1 MCNTYVVGHKNPDTD
16 SVTSAISLAY
26 LKYKLGFEV
35 EPRVL
40 GAVNPETQFALNKFN
55 VKAPQYLNDVK
66 IQMKDVDFNR
76 DYIIDENAPI
86 IDAFNFMHE
95 NGITGI
101 PLVDKDKFFKGYVSL
116 KEIAADMIYNESLYV
131 DTSFDNLIK
140 VLDADSYYKV
150 DDHIEGFAHA
160 ATFDDATFIKD
171 VPLDNKSIL
180 IVGDRKQIIEHAL
193 KVGVKLIIMVHAKK
207 LTEQQMKIAADN
219 NINIISSNKSSFKIA
234 RVLCLANP
242 IKSIQRMEK
251 CTTVGLNDYLTDVED
266 IVAKL
271 KHTNYPVVTTD
282 NKCIGMVRTLD
293 LKKVNKK
300 KVILVDHNTTTQT
313 VDGLYESE
321 IVEIVDHHNLGDIV
335 TSTPINIRSMSVGS
349 TNTIIYHMFRENNIE
364 IPKDIAGL
372 MLSGILSD
380 TLCLKSPTTT
390 KVDIEI
396 ANELAKIA
404 EVEIEK
410 YGLELLESGVSIKGL
425 NADDILFKDY
435 KKFETNGKEFA
446 IAQVFTTNFKEFE
459 PRIDELVEELDK
471 EVERHGLEVCAL
483 YVTDF
488 LTNNSYL
495 IYSTNSKNILEIAY
509 NETELHQ
516 GYLLEGVVS
525 RKKQMVP
532 VIMEVLSN

>member
-1 MCNTYVVGHKNPDTD
+1 MCNTYVIGHKNPDTD

-26 LKYKLGFEV
+26 LKYKLGIEV

-40 GAVNPETQFALNKFN
+40 GAVNPETQFALNTFN
-55 VKAPQYLNDVK
+55 VKTPQYLNDVK
-66 IQMKDVDFNR
+66 IQIKDVDFSR
-76 DYIIDENAPI
+76 DHVINEDAPI
-86 IDAFNFMHE
+86 IDAFNYMHE

-101 PLVDKDKFFKGYVSL
+101 PLVDKDNYFKGYVSL

-171 VPLDNKSIL
+171 VPLDDKSIL

-193 KVGVKLIIMVHAKK
+193 KVGVKLIIMVHAKQ
-207 LTEQQMKIAADN
+207 LTEQQMKIAAEN

-242 IKSIQRMEK
+242 IKSIQREEK

-271 KHTNYPVVTTD
+271 KHTNYPVVTGD
-282 NKCIGMVRTLD
+282 NKCVGMIRTLD

-349 TNTIIYHMFRENNIE
+349 TNTIIYHMYKENNIE

-396 ANELAKIA
+396 ANALAKIA
-404 EVEIEK
+404 EVEVDK
-410 YGLELLESGVSIKGL
+410 YGLDLLESGVSIKGL
-425 NADDILFKDY
+425 NADDIIFKDS
-435 KKFETNGKEFA
+435 KRFETNGHEFSVS
-446 IAQVFTTNFKEFE
+446 QVFTTNFDEFKPRVNELIAELNKEA
-459 PRIDELVEELDK
+459 
-471 EVERHGLEVCAL
+471 ERNNLEVCAL
-483 YVTDF
+483 FVTNF

-495 IYSTNSKNILEIAY
+495 LYSDNSKNLLENAY
-509 NETELHQ
+509 NVGELEQ
-516 GYLLEGVVS
+516 GHLLEGVVS

>member
-282 NKCIGMVRTLD
+282 NKCVGMVRTLD

-300 KVILVDHNTTTQT
+300 KIILVDHNTTTQT

-390 KVDIEI
+390 KVDVEI

-471 EVERHGLEVCAL
+471 EVERHALEVCAL

-495 IYSTNSKNILEIAY
+495 IYSTNSKNMLEIAY

>member
-1 MCNTYVVGHKNPDTD
+1 MCNTYVIGHKNPDTD

-26 LKYKLGFEV
+26 LKYKLGIEV

-40 GAVNPETQFALNKFN
+40 GAVNPETQFALNTFN
-55 VKAPQYLNDVK
+55 VKTPQYLNDVK
-66 IQMKDVDFNR
+66 IQIKDVDFSR
-76 DYIIDENAPI
+76 DHVINEDAPI
-86 IDAFNFMHE
+86 IDAFNYMHE

-101 PLVDKDKFFKGYVSL
+101 PLVDKDNYFKGYVSL

-193 KVGVKLIIMVHAKK
+193 KVGVKLIIMVHAKQ
-207 LTEQQMKIAADN
+207 LTEQQMKIAAEN

-242 IKSIQRMEK
+242 IKSIQREEK

-271 KHTNYPVVTTD
+271 KHTNYPVVTGD
-282 NKCIGMVRTLD
+282 NKCVGMIRTLD

-349 TNTIIYHMFRENNIE
+349 TNTIIYHMYKENNIE

-396 ANELAKIA
+396 ANALAKIA
-404 EVEIEK
+404 EVEVDK
-410 YGLELLESGVSIKGL
+410 YGLDLLESGVSIKGL
-425 NADDILFKDY
+425 NADDIIFKDS
-435 KKFETNGKEFA
+435 KRFETNGHEFSVS
-446 IAQVFTTNFKEFE
+446 QVFTTNFDEFKPRVNELIAELNKEA
-459 PRIDELVEELDK
+459 
-471 EVERHGLEVCAL
+471 ERNNLEVCAL
-483 YVTDF
+483 FVTDF
-488 LTNNSYL
+488 LNNNSYL
-495 IYSTNSKNILEIAY
+495 LYSDNSKNLSENAY
-509 NETELHQ
+509 NIDDIEQ
-516 GYLLEGVVS
+516 GHLLEGVVS

>member
-1 MCNTYVVGHKNPDTD
+1 MCNTYVIGHKNPDTD

-26 LKYKLGFEV
+26 LKHKLGIEV

-40 GAVNPETQFALNKFN
+40 GAVNPETQFALNTFN
-55 VKAPQYLNDVK
+55 VKTPQYLNDVK
-66 IQMKDVDFNR
+66 IQIKDVDFSR
-76 DYIIDENAPI
+76 DHVINEDAPI
-86 IDAFNFMHE
+86 IDAFNYMHE

-101 PLVDKDKFFKGYVSL
+101 PLVDKDKYFKGYVSL

-171 VPLDNKSIL
+171 VPLDNKTIL

-193 KVGVKLIIMVHAKK
+193 KVGVKLIIMVHAKQ
-207 LTEQQMKIAADN
+207 LTEQQMKIAAEN

-242 IKSIQRMEK
+242 IKSIQREEK

-266 IVAKL
+266 VVAKL
-271 KHTNYPVVTTD
+271 KHTNYPVVTGD
-282 NKCIGMVRTLD
+282 NKCVGMIRTLD

-349 TNTIIYHMFRENNIE
+349 TNTIIYHMYKENNIE

-396 ANELAKIA
+396 ANALAKIA
-404 EVEIEK
+404 EVEVEK

-425 NADDILFKDY
+425 NADDIIFKDS
-435 KKFETNGKEFA
+435 KRFETNGHEFSVS
-446 IAQVFTTNFKEFE
+446 QVFTTNFDEFKPRVNELIAELNKEA
-459 PRIDELVEELDK
+459 
-471 EVERHGLEVCAL
+471 ERNNLEVCAL
-483 YVTDF
+483 FVTDF
-488 LTNNSYL
+488 LNNNSYL
-495 IYSTNSKNILEIAY
+495 LYSDNSKNLLENAY
-509 NETELHQ
+509 NVDDLEQ
-516 GYLLEGVVS
+516 GHLLEGVVS

>member
-1 MCNTYVVGHKNPDTD
+1 MCNTYVIGHKNPDTD

-26 LKYKLGFEV
+26 LKYKLGIEV

-40 GAVNPETQFALNKFN
+40 GAVNPETQFALNTFN
-55 VKAPQYLNDVK
+55 VKTPQYLNDVK
-66 IQMKDVDFNR
+66 IQIKDVDFSR
-76 DYIIDENAPI
+76 DHVINEDAPI
-86 IDAFNFMHE
+86 IDAFNYMHE

-101 PLVDKDKFFKGYVSL
+101 PLVDKDKYFKGYVSL

-193 KVGVKLIIMVHAKK
+193 KVGVKLIIMVHAKQ
-207 LTEQQMKIAADN
+207 LTEQQMKIAAEN

-242 IKSIQRMEK
+242 IKSIKREEK

-271 KHTNYPVVTTD
+271 KHTNYPVVTGD
-282 NKCIGMVRTLD
+282 NKCVGMIRTLD

-349 TNTIIYHMFRENNIE
+349 TNTIIYHMYKENNIE

-396 ANELAKIA
+396 ANALAKIA
-404 EVEIEK
+404 EVEVEK
-410 YGLELLESGVSIKGL
+410 YGLDLLESGVSIKGL
-425 NADDILFKDY
+425 NADDIIFKDS
-435 KKFETNGKEFA
+435 KRFETNGHEFSVS
-446 IAQVFTTNFKEFE
+446 QVFTTNFDEFKPRVNELIAELNKEA
-459 PRIDELVEELDK
+459 
-471 EVERHGLEVCAL
+471 ERNNLEVCAL
-483 YVTDF
+483 FVTDF
-488 LTNNSYL
+488 LNNNSYL
-495 IYSTNSKNILEIAY
+495 LYSDNSKNLLENAY
-509 NETELHQ
+509 NIDDIEQ
-516 GYLLEGVVS
+516 GHLLEGVVS

>member
-1 MCNTYVVGHKNPDTD
+1 MCNTYVIGHKNPDTD

-26 LKYKLGFEV
+26 LKYKLGIEV

-40 GAVNPETQFALNKFN
+40 GAVNPETQFALNTFN
-55 VKAPQYLNDVK
+55 VKTPQYLNDVK
-66 IQMKDVDFNR
+66 IQIKDVDFSR
-76 DYIIDENAPI
+76 DHVINEDAPI
-86 IDAFNFMHE
+86 IDAFNYMHE

-101 PLVDKDKFFKGYVSL
+101 PLVDKDNYFKGYVSL

-140 VLDADSYYKV
+140 VLAADSYYKV

-193 KVGVKLIIMVHAKK
+193 KVGVKLIIMVHAKQ
-207 LTEQQMKIAADN
+207 LTEQQMKIAAEN

-242 IKSIQRMEK
+242 IKSIQREEK

-271 KHTNYPVVTTD
+271 KHTNYPVVTGD
-282 NKCIGMVRTLD
+282 NKCVGMIRTLD

-349 TNTIIYHMFRENNIE
+349 TNTIIYHMYKENNIE

-396 ANELAKIA
+396 ANALAKIA
-404 EVEIEK
+404 EVEVDK
-410 YGLELLESGVSIKGL
+410 YGLDLLESGVSIKGL
-425 NADDILFKDY
+425 NADDIIFKDS
-435 KKFETNGKEFA
+435 KRFETNGHEFSVS
-446 IAQVFTTNFKEFE
+446 QVFTTNFDEFKPRVNELIAELNKEA
-459 PRIDELVEELDK
+459 
-471 EVERHGLEVCAL
+471 ERNNLEVCAL
-483 YVTDF
+483 FVTDF
-488 LTNNSYL
+488 LNNNSYL
-495 IYSTNSKNILEIAY
+495 LYSDNSKNLLENAY
-509 NETELHQ
+509 NVDDLEQ
-516 GYLLEGVVS
+516 GHLLEGVVS

>member
-1 MCNTYVVGHKNPDTD
+1 MCNTYVIGHKNPDTD

-26 LKYKLGFEV
+26 LKYKLGIEV

-40 GAVNPETQFALNKFN
+40 GAVNPETQFALNTFN
-55 VKAPQYLNDVK
+55 VKTPQYLNDVK
-66 IQMKDVDFNR
+66 IQIKDVDFSR
-76 DYIIDENAPI
+76 DHVINEDAPI
-86 IDAFNFMHE
+86 IDAFNYMHE

-101 PLVDKDKFFKGYVSL
+101 PLVDKDNYFKGYVSL

-193 KVGVKLIIMVHAKK
+193 KVGVKLIIMVHAKQ
-207 LTEQQMKIAADN
+207 LTEQQMKIAAEN

-242 IKSIQRMEK
+242 IKSIQREEK

-271 KHTNYPVVTTD
+271 KHTNYPVVTGD
-282 NKCIGMVRTLD
+282 NKCVGMIRTLD

-349 TNTIIYHMFRENNIE
+349 TNTIIYHMYKENNIE

-396 ANELAKIA
+396 ANALAKIA
-404 EVEIEK
+404 EVEVEK
-410 YGLELLESGVSIKGL
+410 YGLDLLESGVSIKGL
-425 NADDILFKDY
+425 NADDIIFKDS
-435 KKFETNGKEFA
+435 KRFETNGHEFSVS
-446 IAQVFTTNFKEFE
+446 QVFTTNFDEFKPRVNELIAELNKEA
-459 PRIDELVEELDK
+459 
-471 EVERHGLEVCAL
+471 ERNNLEVCAL
-483 YVTDF
+483 FVTDF
-488 LTNNSYL
+488 LNNNSYL
-495 IYSTNSKNILEIAY
+495 LYSDNSKNLLENAY
-509 NETELHQ
+509 NVDELEQ
-516 GYLLEGVVS
+516 GHLLEGVVS

>member
-1 MCNTYVVGHKNPDTD
+1 MCNTYVIGHKNPDTD

-26 LKYKLGFEV
+26 LKHKLGIEV

-40 GAVNPETQFALNKFN
+40 GAVNPETQFALNTFN
-55 VKAPQYLNDVK
+55 VKTPQYLNDVK
-66 IQMKDVDFNR
+66 IQIKDVDFSR
-76 DYIIDENAPI
+76 DHVINEDAPI
-86 IDAFNFMHE
+86 IDAFNYMHE

-101 PLVDKDKFFKGYVSL
+101 PLVDKDNYFKGYVSL

-193 KVGVKLIIMVHAKK
+193 KVGVKLIIMVHAKQ
-207 LTEQQMKIAADN
+207 LTEQQMKIAAEN

-242 IKSIQRMEK
+242 IKSIQREEK

-271 KHTNYPVVTTD
+271 KHTNYPVVTGD
-282 NKCIGMVRTLD
+282 NKCVGMIRTLD

-349 TNTIIYHMFRENNIE
+349 TNTIIYHMYKENNIE

-396 ANELAKIA
+396 ANALAKIA
-404 EVEIEK
+404 EVEVDK
-410 YGLELLESGVSIKGL
+410 YGLDLLESGVSIKGL
-425 NADDILFKDY
+425 NADDIIFKDS
-435 KKFETNGKEFA
+435 KRFETNGHEFSVS
-446 IAQVFTTNFKEFE
+446 QVFTTNFDEFKPRVNELIAELNKEA
-459 PRIDELVEELDK
+459 
-471 EVERHGLEVCAL
+471 ERNNLEVCAL
-483 YVTDF
+483 FVTDF

-495 IYSTNSKNILEIAY
+495 LYSDNSKNLLENAY
-509 NETELHQ
+509 NVGELEQ
-516 GYLLEGVVS
+516 GHLLEGVVS

>member
-1 MCNTYVVGHKNPDTD
+1 MCNTYVIGHKNPDTD

-26 LKYKLGFEV
+26 LKYKLGIEV

-40 GAVNPETQFALNKFN
+40 GAVNPETQFALNTFN
-55 VKAPQYLNDVK
+55 VKTPQYLNDVK
-66 IQMKDVDFNR
+66 IQIKDVDFSR
-76 DYIIDENAPI
+76 DHVINEDAPI
-86 IDAFNFMHE
+86 IDAFNYMHE

-101 PLVDKDKFFKGYVSL
+101 PLVDKDNYFKGYVSL

-193 KVGVKLIIMVHAKK
+193 KVGVKLIIMVHAKQ
-207 LTEQQMKIAADN
+207 LTEQQMKIAAEN

-242 IKSIQRMEK
+242 IKSIQREEK

-271 KHTNYPVVTTD
+271 KHTNYPVVTGD
-282 NKCIGMVRTLD
+282 NKCVGMIRTLD

-349 TNTIIYHMFRENNIE
+349 TNTIIYHMYKENNIE

-396 ANELAKIA
+396 ANALAKIA
-404 EVEIEK
+404 EVEVDK
-410 YGLELLESGVSIKGL
+410 YGLDLLESGVSIKGL
-425 NADDILFKDY
+425 NADDIIFKDS
-435 KKFETNGKEFA
+435 KRFETNGHEFSVS
-446 IAQVFTTNFKEFE
+446 QVFTTNFDEFKPRVNELIAELNKEA
-459 PRIDELVEELDK
+459 
-471 EVERHGLEVCAL
+471 ERNNLEVCAL
-483 YVTDF
+483 FVTDF
-488 LTNNSYL
+488 LNNNSYL
-495 IYSTNSKNILEIAY
+495 LYSDNSKNLLENAY
-509 NETELHQ
+509 NVDELEQ
-516 GYLLEGVVS
+516 GHLLEGVVS